1 MLRMGEVLA
10 FDSWQATDATF
21 SRIKNDA
28 AGNPFPKGLPIRKG
42 QYLWISLI

>member
-1 MLRMGEVLA
+1 MFRMGKVFAL
-10 FDSWQATDATF
+10 DSWQATDATF

-28 AGNPFPKGLPIRKG
+28 AENPFPKGLPIRKG